1 MKWGWWVCSV
11 FLGTAQPNLQDP
23 ELFFLKTKKKEN
35 GLRKLL
41 ICIYLLLFCGTILA
55 FGQGLPG
62 AVPEEVGFSAERLE
76 RIRPMLQSYVD
87 DEHLPGFLTVVARR
101 GKIVHFETVGM
112 RDIENKKPIAFD
124 TIFRI
129 YSMSKPITSV
139 AVMMLYEEGHFQLDT
154 PVSKFI
160 PEFENMKVYNEDQTE
175 ISDAKNEITI
185 KHLLMHTAGLTY
197 GWGNKPVDERYKALK
212 MSGANATLVDMVKTL
227 GDIPLVHEPGKRW
240 TYGVSTD
247 VLGYLVEVVSG
258 MPFEDFLQTRLFGP
272 LDMVDTA
279 FSIPPEKRD
288 RFAALYSFSKEDGL
302 ERVGAKAN
310 ADGEF
315 TFFPSGGGGLV
326 STAADYMRFSQ
337 MLLNGGELDGARI
350 LAKET
355 VELMRYPHHDGWFGL
370 GFSVVNDKDS
380 KDLDDKDDDDHK
392 KDPDDKDEKDDEESK
407 DTPESVGS
415 FSWGGAAATIFWID
429 PVEELIG
436 VLMTQIHNNPYPFHH
451 QFKVLTYEAL
461 TK

>member
-1 MKWGWWVCSV
+1 M
-11 FLGTAQPNLQDP
+11 
-23 ELFFLKTKKKEN
+23 
-35 GLRKLL
+35 RKLL
-41 ICIYLLLFCGTILA
+41 IYIYLLVFCGTILA
-55 FGQGLPG
+55 FGQGLPM
-62 AVPEEVGFSAERLE
+62 AVPEEVGVSDERLE
-76 RIRPMLQSYVD
+76 RIRPVMQNYVD
-87 DEHLPGFLTVVARR
+87 DGRIPGFLTVVARR
-101 GKIVHFETVGM
+101 GKIVHFETIGM
-112 RDIENKKPIAFD
+112 RDLENKKPMEPD

-154 PVSKFI
+154 PVSQFI

-175 ISDAKNEITI
+175 ISDAEKEMTI

-197 GWGNKPVDERYKALK
+197 GWGSKPVDERYKELK
-212 MSGANATLVDMVKTL
+212 MSGASATLVDMVKTL

-247 VLGYLVEVVSG
+247 VLGYLVEVVSE
-258 MPFEDFLQTRLFGP
+258 MPFEKFLQTRLFGP
-272 LDMVDTA
+272 LGMVDTA

-302 ERVGAKAN
+302 ERVGKKAD

-326 STAADYMRFSQ
+326 STASDYMRFSQ
-337 MLLNGGELDGARI
+337 MLLNGGELDGVRI
-350 LAKET
+350 LDKET

-370 GFSVVNDKDS
+370 GFSVVNDKKS
-380 KDLDDKDDDDHK
+380 KDTDDKE
-392 KDPDDKDEKDDEESK
+392 PK

-429 PVEELIG
+429 PVEEVVGL
-436 VLMTQIHNNPYPFHH
+436 LMMQIHNNPYPVHQ
-451 QFKVLTYEAL
+451 QFKVLTYQAL
-461 TK
+461 TE